1 MTKVAPRTTQQAQ
14 TTGKVGIVGGFCTS
28 TCDGRGVASSSVSS
42 SAGTGSSSSAYLG
55 SSDGGHSLLHSALT
69 LLQLAMVFF
78 VGTQL
83 LGRSA
88 SGRKLL
94 RLALGRSADGEL
106 PTARGGGRRAPP
118 PPRGARQRGAVDP
131 RLLGEL

>member
-1 MTKVAPRTTQQAQ
+1 MAAREA
-14 TTGKVGIVGGFCTS
+14 
-28 TCDGRGVASSSVSS
+28 GVASSSVS